1 MRQAPQVW
9 IGSMRV
15 RMPGASKEAGQA
27 LARSLCEQLRHLPT
41 GCRPTHIGALRLRI
55 SGGSDEEPSA
65 VSDAIATRISSKLA
79 SNSTHA

>member
-1 MRQAPQVW
+1 MRQAPQIR

-27 LARSLCEQLRHLPT
+27 LARSLCEQLGHLPT
-41 GCRPTHIGALRLRI
+41 GCRAIHIGALRLRI
-55 SGGSDEEPSA
+55 SGLPGAEPSA
-65 VSDAIATRISSKLA
+65 VSDAIGTRISSKLT